1 MWQMPIDE
9 EYREFIKGTVAD
21 IQNISSGKGAGA
33 TIGAMFIKEFTG
45 DSPWIH
51 LDIAGTAW
59 NDDAKPWL
67 AKGPTGVGLRTL
79 VHLILS
85 Y

>member
-1 MWQMPIDE
+1 MWPMPMDDD
-9 EYREFIKGTVAD
+9 YREMIKGTVAD
-21 IQNISSGKGAGA
+21 IQNIGSGKGGGA
-33 TIGAMFIKEFTG
+33 TIGAMFIKEFTN
-45 DSPWIH
+45 DKPWVH

-67 AKGPTGVGLRTL
+67 AKGPTGIALRTL
-79 VHLILS
+79 VQLIMS